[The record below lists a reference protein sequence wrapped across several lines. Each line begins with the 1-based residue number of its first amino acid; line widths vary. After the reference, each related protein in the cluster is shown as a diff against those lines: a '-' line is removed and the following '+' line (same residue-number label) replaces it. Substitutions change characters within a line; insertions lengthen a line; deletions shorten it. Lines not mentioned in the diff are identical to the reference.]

1 MRRVVLCWIMASLAM
16 MRMAAPV
23 WAAQHRAG
31 PLPGAERH
39 DLVYQ
44 ALAGKRTGLIVNQS
58 SRVGEQY
65 LVDVLLAEGIEV
77 GALFALEHGVFG
89 TADAGAVLADEM
101 DARRALP
108 IVSLYGDKKAPSK
121 HDMKNLDVLV
131 FDIQDVGVRFYT
143 YLSSLHYVM
152 QSCARYHI
160 PLVVLDRPNPNIA
173 YIDGPILEPSFQ
185 SFVGMHPI
193 PVLHGMTLGELARM
207 INGEGWLGKAMHCDL
222 TVIPVAQY
230 TRSTTYEVPVAP
242 SPNLPNAQ
250 SIRLYPSLALF
261 EATAISVGR
270 GTDLPFQV
278 LGGAQKAYG
287 NMIFIPH
294 PITGASLHP
303 KLEGKTLYGQD
314 LRQAQIEGLRIEIF
328 IDWYT
333 RAKALEA
340 PFLDRPG
347 WLDKLMGTD
356 RFRKQ
361 VQAGK
366 TAEEI
371 RASWQK
377 GLDRFKKR
385 RAPYLLYTD

>member
-1 MRRVVLCWIMASLAM
+1 MMALAS
-16 MRMAAPV
+16 PV
-23 WAAQHRAG
+23 YAAQHRTG
-31 PLPGAERH
+31 PIPGAERH

-44 ALAGKRTGLIVNQS
+44 ALAGKRVGLIVNQS
-58 SRVGEQY
+58 SRVGDQY
-65 LVDVLLAEGIEV
+65 LVDILLAEGIEV
-77 GALFALEHGVFG
+77 GTLFALEHGVFG
-89 TADAGAVLADEM
+89 TADAGAALADEM

-108 IVSLYGDKKAPSK
+108 IVSLYGDKKAPSAQ
-121 HDMKNLDVLV
+121 DMKDVDILV

-152 QSCARYHI
+152 QSCARYHV

-173 YIDGPILEPSFQ
+173 FIDGPILEPSFR

-207 INGEGWLGKAMHCDL
+207 INGEGWLGKAMRCDL
-222 TVIPVAQY
+222 TVIPVGHY
-230 TRSTTYEVPVAP
+230 TRSTSYALPVPP

-261 EATAISVGR
+261 EATTISVGR
-270 GTDLPFQV
+270 GTDFPFQV
-278 LGGAQKAYG
+278 LGGTQKAYG
-287 NMIFIPH
+287 DMTFTPH
-294 PITGASLHP
+294 PIPGASLHP

-314 LRQAQIEGLRIEIF
+314 LRQVQIEGLRIEIF

-333 RAKALEA
+333 RAKALGA
-340 PFLDRPG
+340 PFLNRPG

-356 RFRKQ
+356 HFRQQ

-366 TAEEI
+366 TVREI

-377 GLDRFKKR
+377 GLDDFRRR
-385 RAPYLLYTD
+385 RAAYLLYAD